1 MKNYISEEEKIKQI
15 EQMWEEYE
23 RVSKAHTHVPE
34 QPINT
39 SDESDYNESLDGNM
53 YEDVSEKRQHGNKHK
68 NKQGK
73 QNKKKNKFSRIPDE
87 DYS

>member
-1 MKNYISEEEKIKQI
+1 MKNYISEEEKRKQI

-23 RVSKAHTHVPE
+23 RASNAHTHVSE
-34 QPINT
+34 QTTTT
-39 SDESDYNESLDGNM
+39 SSDSDYNESIDDNM
-53 YEDVSEKRQHGNKHK
+53 YEDVSEKRQHGNKRK